1 VANSVPALDR
11 LIGLETEYALRFRP
25 RQDATESPSRFH
37 LYQAVVD
44 RVRQH
49 VLTAPAKHFKEGVFL
64 ANGGAVWFEAERPAA
79 GGGLIEGAT
88 PECRGPRE
96 VLRYQRAQDQL
107 LGQCARLAKVAGSLS
122 LIKND
127 RDGRGHIY
135 GAQENY
141 EAVLATSWSLVAW
154 RAGLVL
160 LLPLLLITWLGIG
173 LMIAGMLIYLALAG
187 LVYLPLQWVWGQPR
201 RAALLLF
208 GRDLAEGR
216 ETGAPTPAWLETG
229 LLWVTRVV
237 TGPLALCV
245 LALASVTAFRRT
257 RRELLPFLVSRC
269 VVAGAGLVDEQGRF
283 HLSDKAPAINCV
295 LGLGGFLR
303 DRPIFTVGH
312 FFKALCAE
320 TWLSPRDYL
329 LLFRDRQRLQIGLG
343 DSNMA
348 ELAEFLRVGTTALV
362 LDVIEA
368 GALPPLPPLR
378 NPIRALHQLCADLT
392 LTRAVPLTDGRL
404 VTALQLQRFYLRACR
419 QYLATGQQANDEA
432 NDVVHYW
439 QEVLDSLDQYQL
451 TGEIPSSLIGGVD
464 WATKRHLLDEAGSG
478 ASVHA
483 LKKIDIRY
491 HELSPVGYFQ
501 MLQAAGL
508 VAGFVSL
515 RDLERAIR
523 TPPPDSPATMR
534 GHYIRE
540 FSADS
545 APMSVNWTRVVLG
558 HGWGA
563 KSIRLARY
571 HRRHRIGPHAAR
583 PDRNDV
589 DGRHRNDAFS

>member
-1 VANSVPALDR
+1 MPALDR

-25 RQDATESPSRFH
+25 QEDVAEPPSRFH

-49 VLTAPAKHFKEGVFL
+49 VLTAPARHFKEGIFL

-79 GGGLIEGAT
+79 GGGLVEGAT
-88 PECRGPRE
+88 PECRGPRD

-107 LGQCARLAKVAGSLS
+107 LGQCARLSKLPGSLS

-141 EAVLATSWSLVAW
+141 EAVLASSWSLWAW

-160 LLPLLLITWLGIG
+160 LIPLLLLTWLGIAV
-173 LMIAGMLIYLALAG
+173 MIAALLLYLAVAG
-187 LVYLPLQWVWGQPR
+187 LVYLPVQWASGQPR
-201 RAALLLF
+201 RTALLLF
-208 GRDLAEGR
+208 GRDLVEGR
-216 ETGAPTPAWLETG
+216 ETGAPTPAWLETV

-245 LALASVTAFRRT
+245 LGLAAATAFRST
-257 RRELLPFLVSRC
+257 RRQLLPFLVSRS
-269 VVAGAGLVDEQGRF
+269 VLGGAGLVDEHGRF
-283 HLSDKAPAINCV
+283 QLADKAPAINCV

-303 DRPIFTVGH
+303 DRPLFTCGH
-312 FFKALCAE
+312 FFKAMCAE
-320 TWLSPRDYL
+320 SWLSPKDFL
-329 LLFRDRQRLQIGLG
+329 SLFRDRQRLQIGLG

-378 NPIRALHQLCADLT
+378 DPITALHALCADPT
-392 LTRAVPLTDGRL
+392 LTQAVPLADGQL
-404 VTALQLQRFYLRACR
+404 LTALQIQRYYLHAC
-419 QYLATGQQANDEA
+419 QNYLARSRQDYGQAREL
-432 NDVVHYW
+432 VHHW
-439 QEVLDSLDQYQL
+439 QEVLDALDQYQA
-451 TGEIPSSLIGGVD
+451 TKEMPSWLVGGLD
-464 WATKRHLLDEAGSG
+464 WATKRQLLDEAGEQ
-478 ASVHA
+478 APLEA
-483 LKKIDIRY
+483 RKKIDICY

-501 MLQAAGL
+501 MLHAAGL
-508 VAGFVSL
+508 TTSFVSL
-515 RDLERAIR
+515 TDIDRAVR
-523 TPPPDSPATMR
+523 TPPADSPATMR
-534 GHYIRE
+534 GHFIRE

-545 APMSVNWTRVVLG
+545 APLSVNWKRVVLG
-558 HGWGA
+558 SGWNA
-563 KSIRLARY
+563 KSVRLARY
-571 HRRHRIGPHAAR
+571 QRHRRPSR
-583 PDRNDV
+583 PTVHPNNHDV